1 MPILA
6 AALLLVTQTSTYNP
20 SGPKIEVDLP
30 RHRSFVIT
38 TDPKSS
44 PQTVKAILALVKSGF
59 YDGQKFHRVESWVV
73 QWGDPQSKTLPIGDS
88 RLGSKGSGH
97 ALPFEGSDTS
107 FMRGVVGIASTGTR
121 VGGDSQIFVL
131 TRSAT
136 HLTGSYAVLG
146 KVTAGMAVVDK
157 IVKGDKIVKVRVLG
171 RG

>member
-6 AALLLVTQTSTYNP
+6 AALLLVTQTPQYNP
-20 SGPKIEVDLP
+20 SGPKIEVELA

-38 TDPKSS
+38 TDPRTS
-44 PQTVKAILALVKSGF
+44 PQTVKGILALVKSGF
-59 YDGQKFHRVESWVV
+59 YDGQKFHRVLGWVV

-88 RLGSKGSGH
+88 RLGSKGSGRP
-97 ALPFEGSDTS
+97 LPFEGSGIS
-107 FMRGVVGIASTGTR
+107 FARGVVGIASTGTH

-136 HLTGSYAVLG
+136 NLTGSYAVLG
-146 KVTAGMAVVDK
+146 EVTSGMAVVDK